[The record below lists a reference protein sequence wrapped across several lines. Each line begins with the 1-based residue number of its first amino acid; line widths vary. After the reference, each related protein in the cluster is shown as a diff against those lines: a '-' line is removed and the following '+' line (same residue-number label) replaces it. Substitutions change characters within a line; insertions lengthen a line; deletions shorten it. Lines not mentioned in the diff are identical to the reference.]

1 MEYRR
6 RQIFSA
12 HAAAFG
18 GHIIRPKDIVLEAPS
33 ASALTVVGGRSV
45 SRIPATE
52 FGDFF
57 KIRSA
62 TTFAEGLFDD
72 RKAFLALTN
81 HQVEEQTLTATTR
94 VRAEVNGLVV
104 GDEPRLTIRKL
115 RAALTGTTPLGSGQ
129 PSIRVDPD
137 VVIEGVTIDKFRLIV
152 ELQPTTFQR
161 LDTHA
166 KLLVAADDPA
176 FLTSDGDAVFLRTPI
191 DGQPEPPRTGR
202 LIESSNGTIYATI
215 VKSIKWDGKPFPD
228 SKIDG
233 NIVTIPDFG
242 RIYFGELL
250 ISTHTRSLTMVRLT
264 LGSHVGGN
272 AAAGGVEDN
281 IIWGY

>member
-57 KIRSA
+57 KIKSA
-62 TTFAEGLFDD
+62 STFAEGLFDD

-129 PSIRVDPD
+129 PSIRVDQD
-137 VVIEGVTIDKFRLIV
+137 VVIEGVTIDKYRLIV

-161 LDTHA
+161 LDTQA

-176 FLTSDGDAVFLRTPI
+176 FLTSGGDAVFLRTPI
-191 DGQPEPPRTGR
+191 DGQP
-202 LIESSNGTIYATI
+202 
-215 VKSIKWDGKPFPD
+215 
-228 SKIDG
+228 
-233 NIVTIPDFG
+233 
-242 RIYFGELL
+242 
-250 ISTHTRSLTMVRLT
+250 
-264 LGSHVGGN
+264 
-272 AAAGGVEDN
+272 AAAPDGTPDRIVERHDLRDHREVHQV
-281 IIWGY
+281 GREAVPRCGDRRQHRHRSRLRAHLFRRASHLHQLRAR

>member
-57 KIRSA
+57 KIKSA
-62 TTFAEGLFDD
+62 STFAEGLFDD

-81 HQVEEQTLTATTR
+81 HEVEEQTLTATTR

-104 GDEPRLTIRKL
+104 GDKPRLTIRKL
-115 RAALTGTTPLGSGQ
+115 RAGLTGRRHSGAA
-129 PSIRVDPD
+129 S
-137 VVIEGVTIDKFRLIV
+137 
-152 ELQPTTFQR
+152 LQS
-161 LDTHA
+161 A
-166 KLLVAADDPA
+166 
-176 FLTSDGDAVFLRTPI
+176 
-191 DGQPEPPRTGR
+191 
-202 LIESSNGTIYATI
+202 
-215 VKSIKWDGKPFPD
+215 
-228 SKIDG
+228 
-233 NIVTIPDFG
+233 
-242 RIYFGELL
+242 
-250 ISTHTRSLTMVRLT
+250 STRM
-264 LGSHVGGN
+264 
-272 AAAGGVEDN
+272 
-281 IIWGY
+281 W